1 MSFINR
7 ITRAVDS
14 FNEISN
20 DEVTNFGMAGE
31 QEARRFIEEEDGLTL
46 HNPIIPHP
54 RDKNK
59 FLEMDSIIYNKGN
72 VYCIEIKNYKGK
84 ITFIPAYEE
93 FQEKVKFLFFFTRTI
108 TKKIQTGWDD
118 SRISKEKEG
127 NYGEGVFYE
136 EYPNPMKK
144 TKYFIKNL
152 KNYLS
157 NKNNMFG
164 KVFIKPIVAFNRE
177 NADISSIHSFEKGYI
192 YIDEIHALIE
202 ENSNGSNRNLQWIR
216 NGLIG
221 LSTWDTIITSSNE
234 EIYGVIK
241 DSYLDVCTLN
251 NDKVKLN
258 YKDIKSIKIERNGIF
273 SKEDRLFIKFTD
285 NTENEYKNIRGNIIL
300 NKFGNLQEH
309 KISNINFVNVG
320 TWRLR
325 KDNVL

>member
-7 ITRAVDS
+7 ITRALDS

-20 DEVTNFGMAGE
+20 DVITNFGMAGE
-31 QEARRFIEEEDGLTL
+31 QEARRIIDEEGGLIL
-46 HNPIIPHP
+46 YNRIIPHSK
-54 RDKNK
+54 DKNK
-59 FLEMDSIIYNKGN
+59 FLEMDSIIYNEGN

-84 ITFIPAYEE
+84 ITFIPTYEE
-93 FQEKVKFLFFFTRTI
+93 FQKKVKFLFFFTRTV
-108 TKKIQTGWDD
+108 TKKIQTGWND
-118 SRISKEKEG
+118 SRIIKAKQG
-127 NYGEGVFYE
+127 NYGEGVFYK

-144 TKYFIKNL
+144 TKYFINNL

-164 KVFIKPIVAFNRE
+164 KVFIKPVVAFNRD

-192 YIDEIHALIE
+192 YIDEIPALIE
-202 ENSNGSNRNLQWIR
+202 DNSNRRNRDVQWTR
-216 NGLIG
+216 NGLLE
-221 LSTWDTIITSSNE
+221 LSTWDTVITSSNE

-241 DSYLDVCTLN
+241 DSYLDVYTVSN
-251 NDKVKLN
+251 EKFKIN
-258 YKDIKSIKIERNGIF
+258 YKDIKAIKIERNGVF

-285 NTENEYKNIRGNIIL
+285 NTENEYKNTRGAIVL

-309 KISNINFVNVG
+309 KISNVNFVDVG

-325 KDNVL
+325 KYNVL